1 VDTNISIDNYVDKHL
16 IPQFKELVDN
26 FKPSVIFSD
35 GDWDFNHKSF
45 RSNEMVQY
53 YYDVVGEEGVVNDR
67 WGIGFNHGYATPEY
81 SSGIMDKDRP
91 WAECRGMSR
100 SFALNRNADLE
111 TYLTSEDLIK
121 HFARLVAAGGGLT
134 INVGPSA
141 DGKIPLLQQERLLDL
156 GKWIEINEEAIY
168 GSRAFETVYQ
178 NQTLTIGREDS
189 EINYNWVRNAPMKGV
204 TEDNFSIFWHT
215 NLTPEKTDTYTIYLE
230 ADEEAKLEIKNSKSE
245 TIVIAYDSLGFL
257 ERYGFNV
264 INISSEN
271 NITSSIKNKFKNKTY
286 TKIFVAD
293 KNKVSD
299 SVKDLVDNYKA
310 ELIEINMMNTLTDQE
325 RNNKDNYLTIMND
338 FITKLS
344 DVVLK

>member
-1 VDTNISIDNYVDKHL
+1 MKKKILLTFLSILSVFLLTGCFDTNNLEGSNITTTVYPIEY
-16 IPQFKELVDN
+16 LVDRLYGEHSEITSIYPN
-26 FKPSVIFSD
+26 EVDISKYELTDKQVKEYAKETTLFVYN
-35 GDWDFNHKSF
+35 GL
-45 RSNEMVQY
+45 SNEKEIAKTFINKNKKMQII
-53 YYDVVGEEGVVNDR
+53 DVSYGMNYKYGVEEL
-67 WGIGFNHGYATPEY
+67 W
-81 SSGIMDKDRP
+81 
-91 WAECRGMSR
+91 
-100 SFALNRNADLE
+100 LNPNNYLMLANTIKTDLE
-111 TYLTSEDLIK
+111 ELSSSKY
-121 HFARLVAAGGGLT
+121 AA
-134 INVGPSA
+134 
-141 DGKIPLLQQERLLDL
+141 EE
-156 GKWIEINEEAIY
+156 IEA
-168 GSRAFETVYQ
+168 
-178 NQTLTIGREDS
+178 
-189 EINYNWVRNAPMKGV
+189 NY
-204 TEDNFSIFWHT
+204 
-215 NLTPEKTDTYTIYLE
+215 
-230 ADEEAKLEIKNSKSE
+230 AKLEEDLTTLDAELRNIAEAAINSKSE